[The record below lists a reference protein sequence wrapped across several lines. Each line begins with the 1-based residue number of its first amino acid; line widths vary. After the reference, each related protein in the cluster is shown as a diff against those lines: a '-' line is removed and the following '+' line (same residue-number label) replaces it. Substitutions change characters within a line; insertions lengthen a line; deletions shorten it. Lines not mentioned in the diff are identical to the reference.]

1 MCVVEWA
8 FVCTVANEGDLG
20 DQREQLRL
28 GVLQR
33 ERERERERVRERENM
48 RELSKEEERE
58 RCLV

>member
-33 ERERERERVRERENM
+33 ERERERERE
-48 RELSKEEERE
+48 
-58 RCLV
+58 